1 MFALSIKLRQM
12 FQKELKRQQ
21 EERAEQEQALR
32 AGALASKQS
41 AIEDEMGSYF

>member
-21 EERAEQEQALR
+21 DEKAEAEQALR
-32 AGALASKQS
+32 AGALAAK
-41 AIEDEMGSYF
+41 